1 MIEREW
7 QNDSHGKVKY
17 DAKNIF
23 VGYRKE
29 KNCNKHT
36 EVNTGRLV
44 MPDTLWSSSNTHGT
58 QKKKRQKHE
67 NLKINKGYTRG

>member
-7 QNDSHGKVKY
+7 QNDSHGRVKY

-23 VGYRKE
+23 VGYREE

-44 MPDTLWSSSNTHGT
+44 MPDTLWSSSN
-58 QKKKRQKHE
+58 
-67 NLKINKGYTRG
+67 